1 MTANQ
6 KSLDLT
12 KARHDGG
19 IAPGLDVARAQ
30 TQHDSA
36 QSQVEQ
42 ALAQRALSEH
52 AIAVL
57 VGASVS
63 EFSIPVAVAEMPV
76 PEIPLGVPSRLLQ
89 RRPDIAAAQRRVAAD
104 NASIGVARAAFF
116 PSLTLSGL
124 IGFQSTTPGN
134 WIAAPN
140 TFWSIGPSL
149 LVNLFD
155 AGKRKSQVKQAE
167 AALDESGAKYRSVVL
182 TAFQQVEDN
191 LALLNHYRLAAE
203 SQESASTAAQKSLD
217 FAISRYRAGAASY
230 LEVATSQALALQT
243 QRDLLDLNTRQ
254 LRASVQL
261 IRALG
266 GGWSES

>member
-6 KSLDLT
+6 KSLALT

-19 IAPGLDVARAQ
+19 IASGLDVARAQ
-30 TQHDSA
+30 TQYDFA

-42 ALAQRALSEH
+42 ASAQRELSEH

-63 EFSIPVAVAEMPV
+63 EFSIPVAMAKMPI
-76 PEIPLGVPSRLLQ
+76 PEIPLGVQSSLLQ
-89 RRPDIAAAQRRVAAD
+89 RRPDIAAAQHRVAAD
-104 NASIGVARAAFF
+104 NANIGVARAAFF

-155 AGKRKSQVKQAE
+155 AGKRKSQVKH
-167 AALDESGAKYRSVVL
+167 R
-182 TAFQQVEDN
+182 
-191 LALLNHYRLAAE
+191 
-203 SQESASTAAQKSLD
+203 
-217 FAISRYRAGAASY
+217 
-230 LEVATSQALALQT
+230 
-243 QRDLLDLNTRQ
+243 
-254 LRASVQL
+254 
-261 IRALG
+261 
-266 GGWSES
+266 